1 MTAVEA
7 DRREPLC
14 YVDTSALIKRYLPEP
29 GSDAFDAFCDLPSL
43 DRIICPLGGT
53 EFTGVLQR
61 RVRSGEITAR
71 QAGAVRERFL
81 SDLSSGGWTLVQF
94 GPDTFSKA
102 SELMIHLAA
111 PLATLDALHLAC
123 ALQHDAVALATA
135 DRQLAAAARKAKLQV
150 HFF

>member
-1 MTAVEA
+1 MTAVQA
-7 DRREPLC
+7 DPQQQLC
-14 YVDTSALIKRYLPEP
+14 YIDTSALVKRYLPEP
-29 GSDAFDAFCDLPSL
+29 GSDAFDDFCDLPSL
-43 DRIICPLGGT
+43 DRIICALAGT

-61 RVRSGEITAR
+61 RVRTGEITAR

-81 SDLSSGGWTLVQF
+81 GDLSAGGWTLVPF
-94 GPDTFSKA
+94 GPEIFSKA